1 MLLFLILTKHFDFVK
16 RANISA
22 IYLLPFWLDKKKE
35 NSRII
40 FRNDNPLFWLAS
52 YQSAGEQVATFA
64 HLGRLFE
71 RWSAELEVKSSKP
84 CHTTNYH
91 LVSAIC
97 YVLIRATRS
106 LSCYRTKAELSFSLS
121 VILRSRVL
129 RQPRGSNLTV
139 RCKCSSNRASVN
151 SCQTSLLPP
160 FCSGEES

>member
-1 MLLFLILTKHFDFVK
+1 MLIFQPFIFYHFDL
-16 RANISA
+16 R
-22 IYLLPFWLDKKKE
+22 KKE

-40 FRNDNPLFWLAS
+40 FRSGNPLFWLPS
-52 YQSAGEQVATFA
+52 YQSPGEQVATFA

-71 RWSAELEVKSSKP
+71 LWSAELEVKSSKP

-129 RQPRGSNLTV
+129 PQPRESNLTV